1 MPDVPTPEPSDAKK
15 EKNLLVQA
23 ARYTEMGFIIP
34 AAAFAGLLL
43 GKLFDHWL
51 GTHWIYIA
59 GVVLGIIAGFVQM
72 IRMAMAAS
80 NDQS

>member
-1 MPDVPTPEPSDAKK
+1 MPDDPTPEPKEAAK

-43 GKLFDHWL
+43 GKLMDYWL

-72 IRMAMAAS
+72 IRMAVAAS
-80 NDQS
+80 NDQR

>member
-1 MPDVPTPEPSDAKK
+1 MPDDPTPDPSEAKK

-43 GKLFDHWL
+43 GKLLDYWL
-51 GTHWIYIA
+51 KTHWIYIA
-59 GVVLGIIAGFVQM
+59 GVVLGIIAGFIQM
-72 IRMAMAAS
+72 IRMAVSAS

>member
-1 MPDVPTPEPSDAKK
+1 MSTEPTPDRK
-15 EKNLLVQA
+15 EKSLLVQA
-23 ARYTEMGFIIP
+23 ARYSEMGFIIP
-34 AAAFAGLLL
+34 AAAFVGLLL

-80 NDQS
+80 HEQ

>member
-1 MPDVPTPEPSDAKK
+1 MPDEPNPVPNEAKK

-34 AAAFAGLLL
+34 AGAFAGLLL
-43 GKLFDHWL
+43 GKLLDYWL

-59 GVVLGIIAGFVQM
+59 GVVLGIIAGFIQM
-72 IRMAMAAS
+72 IRMAVSAS
-80 NDQS
+80 HDQS

>member
-1 MPDVPTPEPSDAKK
+1 MAVDPSPKPK

-23 ARYTEMGFIIP
+23 ARYSEMGFIIP
-34 AAAFAGLLL
+34 AAAFVGLLL
-43 GKLFDHWL
+43 GKLVDHWL

-59 GVVLGIIAGFVQM
+59 GVVLGIIAGFVEM

-80 NDQS
+80 REQ

>member
-43 GKLFDHWL
+43 GKLFDYWL

-59 GVVLGIIAGFVQM
+59 GVVLGIIAGFIQM